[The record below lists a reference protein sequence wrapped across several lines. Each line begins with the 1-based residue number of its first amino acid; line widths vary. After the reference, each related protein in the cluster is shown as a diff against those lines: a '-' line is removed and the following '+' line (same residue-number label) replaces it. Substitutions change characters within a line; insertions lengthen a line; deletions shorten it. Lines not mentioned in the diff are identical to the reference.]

1 MPPFELEA
9 LRKHPDEGPVTMVN
23 LLKFRDES
31 LDGNGSGRD
40 AYNRYAAVAVQL
52 IEERGGRVIW
62 VGSVDH
68 LALHEGGDAEWD
80 VAQLVFY
87 PSRASFIDMVTS
99 PAYLQANQQRTNG
112 TEKHVIL
119 ATKTR
124 IAANFPEALC

>member
-9 LRKHPDEGPVTMVN
+9 LEQHPDEGPVTMVN

-31 LDGNGSGRD
+31 LDGKGSGRA
-40 AYNRYAAVAVQL
+40 AYNRYAAVAERL
-52 IEERGGRVIW
+52 IEERGGCVIW

-68 LALHEGGDAEWD
+68 LALHEGGDADWD
-80 VAQLVFY
+80 AAQLVFY

-99 PAYLQANQQRTNG
+99 PAYLEANEHRKNG

-124 IAANFPEALC
+124 IAGTLPEALR